1 MGSIEEQETN
11 YGSFALVA
19 AGPAITIKALFTFF
33 SDEEASD
40 AGELS
45 ISQSFRKARPKYVKR
60 YGRRFIGRF
69 LNGFLAHQSLVP
81 HAPIHDNRSYPFLER
96 FVENWPIIH
105 NEVRA
110 ILKHREAIPLFQQ
123 VWADQ
128 SRIARGANWRTFI
141 LFGFGQKV
149 GRNCNHAPVTTE
161 FLSLC
166 CRKRADVL

>member
-1 MGSIEEQETN
+1 
-11 YGSFALVA
+11 
-19 AGPAITIKALFTFF
+19 
-33 SDEEASD
+33 
-40 AGELS
+40 
-45 ISQSFRKARPKYVKR
+45 
-60 YGRRFIGRF
+60 

-81 HAPIHDNRSYPFLER
+81 HAPIHDNRSYQFLER

-149 GRNCNHAPVTTE
+149 GRNCNHAPV
-161 FLSLC
+161 
-166 CRKRADVL
+166 VMI